1 MTGAPT
7 RERPIIFSASM
18 VRAIHAGRKT
28 MTRRV
33 LRLPTKTHTG
43 GAIYERPD
51 MGGWEPTTNGG
62 GGCFTIGKSGERVPV
77 PETVGIWHRTCGVCL
92 DAPWQRGDILWVRE
106 AGYLIKHARWH
117 DPVRRKD
124 ILDIVGWRHI
134 ADDTIIGFGREQPGL
149 YIDDCSLSKRPS
161 IHMPRWASRIT
172 LRVTDVR
179 IERLQEISLADVLA
193 EGAPIDPDYRDTSAD
208 QSSPPMIS
216 TGIAQWCTPRAWY
229 HRLWDEING
238 PDAWDANPWV
248 CVVSFERVGSLEIA
262 NA

>member
-1 MTGAPT
+1 MTDAPT
-7 RERPIIFSASM
+7 RERPIIFSAPM
-18 VRAIHAGRKT
+18 IRAIHAGRKT

-106 AGYLIKHARWH
+106 AWTFINMQRRDDETEFCIGYPADGDDLPNRPFISVPDADEKWH
-117 DPVRRKD
+117 DKGMSWWDRRKRSSRFM
-124 ILDIVGWRHI
+124 L
-134 ADDTIIGFGREQPGL
+134 
-149 YIDDCSLSKRPS
+149 
-161 IHMPRWASRIT
+161 RWSSRIT

-179 IERLQEISLADVLA
+179 VERLQEISLADVLA
-193 EGAPIDPDYRDTSAD
+193 EGAPIYSNYRDT
-208 QSSPPMIS
+208 
-216 TGIAQWCTPRAWY
+216 T
-229 HRLWDEING
+229 
-238 PDAWDANPWV
+238 
-248 CVVSFERVGSLEIA
+248 
-262 NA
+262 